1 MTYDESREF
10 GRKSKSNLNPADS
23 NKKKIKAEINEKET
37 ANNAKN
43 QWVSELA
50 PGKNNQERQPLAQWT
65 RRKTQNQQ
73 NQKPLGKQLNR
84 HQRNTEYLGEC
95 FKNLCSIELENLKEI
110 SEFLDSSK
118 LLVKPRRNQ
127 QPKQTHNGGWDW
139 NRRKQNKNKEL
150 FFKKRETDRLHPK
163 QFYEASII
171 LIPKPG

>member
-1 MTYDESREF
+1 M
-10 GRKSKSNLNPADS
+10 
-23 NKKKIKAEINEKET
+23 
-37 ANNAKN
+37 
-43 QWVSELA
+43 
-50 PGKNNQERQPLAQWT
+50 
-65 RRKTQNQQ
+65 
-73 NQKPLGKQLNR
+73 NR

-118 LLVKPRRNQ
+118 LLVKPRGDQ

-139 NRRKQNKNKEL
+139 NRGKQNKTKNS

-163 QFYEASII
+163 QFYEPSII